1 MKRFQDDHILAI
13 VRNNQRDAFLPM
25 LKENEVYSI
34 SNLKLVPG
42 PKLYRSV
49 DRDLSVNF
57 FYKTKIE
64 EHQDTGSIPRYK
76 FELQPFH
83 RVKDLVGDTKCL
95 IDVIGMVMSY
105 GQLEKRSNDAQKMDV
120 VLMDTRLK
128 RGLIDII
135 LADCHA
141 AALQL
146 SCKQNAKRRED
157 VSNLM
162 GRQSAPVHVLHPR
175 GPREGNLCCDYWAT
189 GKKVF
194 SYTSG
199 ASFKLFHFNI
209 PFTANIA
216 DRATLSSTDATRSY
230 FNIDYEPLNA
240 LNEKLSAS
248 IAGGHNSLQAPTAR
262 QFVTA
267 NENQPKELQI
277 KSILEAKIPVGNNV
291 LHCLCKGTIID
302 VLNGNGWYYI
312 CCPKCAR
319 AVRELEGKFY
329 CAACTEEPY
338 PVTQRYRVVIR
349 IEDGTGSTTLTLFN
363 KEAEQI
369 IGAPLNTLLKEIEK
383 EKLAEIPPA
392 LKNLIGKKCAFQIK
406 ITPYNIEKGCEEYT
420 VTRVSE
426 LSLPPITNDA
436 ADSSEGS
443 NKKQRTT

>member
-1 MKRFQDDHILAI
+1 MARLRLYRTASPIPRFSAMRKKLSKHSMSAGLPLEPYLYRERRGNFSNKEVITTSRCATMSPYSMLSALSQQSDNKKFSCELAVYGKQFQDDHILAI

-25 LKENEVYSI
+25 LKENEVYSFHA
-34 SNLKLVPG
+34 NKMQNEEKMLVTLWED
-42 PKLYRSV
+42 K
-49 DRDLSVNF
+49 
-57 FYKTKIE
+57 
-64 EHQDTGSIPRYK
+64 
-76 FELQPFH
+76 
-83 RVKDLVGDTKCL
+83 
-95 IDVIGMVMSY
+95 
-105 GQLEKRSNDAQKMDV
+105 
-120 VLMDTRLK
+120 
-128 RGLIDII
+128 
-135 LADCHA
+135 
-141 AALQL
+141 ALQFMSSIL
-146 SCKQNAKRRED
+146 EVQEKATFVAITGLLAK
-157 VSNLM
+157 
-162 GRQSAPVHVLHPR
+162 
-175 GPREGNLCCDYWAT
+175 
-189 GKKVF
+189 KF
-194 SYTSG
+194 S
-199 ASFKLFHFNI
+199 
-209 PFTANIA
+209 

-248 IAGGHNSLQAPTAR
+248 MAGGHNSLQAPTTR

-267 NENQPKELQI
+267 NENQPKELQT

-291 LHCLCKGTIID
+291 LHCLYKGTIVD

-329 CAACTEEPY
+329 CAACTEEPN

-369 IGAPLNTLLKEIEK
+369 IGAPLNILLKEIEK
-383 EKLAEIPPA
+383 EMLAEIPLA

-406 ITPYNIEKGCEEYT
+406 ITPYNIEKSCEEYT

-426 LSLPPITNDA
+426 FSLPPITNDA

-443 NKKQRTT
+443 NKKQRTA

>member
-1 MKRFQDDHILAI
+1 MSPYSMLSALSQQSDNKKILVRVGRIWEAVNRKNNTLLHTNVILLDEKDDHILAI

-105 GQLEKRSNDAQKMDV
+105 GQLEKRSHDAQKMDV
-120 VLMDTRLK
+120 VLIDT
-128 RGLIDII
+128 
-135 LADCHA
+135 
-141 AALQL
+141 
-146 SCKQNAKRRED
+146 S
-157 VSNLM
+157 
-162 GRQSAPVHVLHPR
+162 
-175 GPREGNLCCDYWAT
+175 
-189 GKKVF
+189 
-194 SYTSG
+194 
-199 ASFKLFHFNI
+199 
-209 PFTANIA
+209 
-216 DRATLSSTDATRSY
+216 
-230 FNIDYEPLNA
+230 
-240 LNEKLSAS
+240 
-248 IAGGHNSLQAPTAR
+248 
-262 QFVTA
+262 
-267 NENQPKELQI
+267 
-277 KSILEAKIPVGNNV
+277 
-291 LHCLCKGTIID
+291 
-302 VLNGNGWYYI
+302 
-312 CCPKCAR
+312 
-319 AVRELEGKFY
+319 
-329 CAACTEEPY
+329 
-338 PVTQRYRVVIR
+338 YRVVIR

-426 LSLPPITNDA
+426 FTLPPITNDA

-443 NKKQRTT
+443 NKKQRTA

>member
-1 MKRFQDDHILAI
+1 MSPYSMLSALSQQSDNKKILVRVGRIWEAVNRKNNTLLHTNVILLDEKDDHILAI

-105 GQLEKRSNDAQKMDV
+105 GQLEKRSHDAQKMDV
-120 VLMDTRLK
+120 VLIDTSKEKMLVTLWEDK
-128 RGLIDII
+128 
-135 LADCHA
+135 
-141 AALQL
+141 ALQFMSSIREVQEKATFVAITGL
-146 SCKQNAKRRED
+146 LAK
-157 VSNLM
+157 
-162 GRQSAPVHVLHPR
+162 
-175 GPREGNLCCDYWAT
+175 
-189 GKKVF
+189 KF
-194 SYTSG
+194 S
-199 ASFKLFHFNI
+199 
-209 PFTANIA
+209 

-248 IAGGHNSLQAPTAR
+248 MAGGHNSLQAPTAR

-329 CAACTEEPY
+329 CAACTEEPN

-426 LSLPPITNDA
+426 FTLPPITNDA

-443 NKKQRTT
+443 NKKQRTA